1 MRIYEVRISEEIAEK
16 IQAQHGVLPEDA
28 EEILFSQPVIRRA
41 RDGRYMAIGLA
52 NGYLT
57 VIFEFEKGAA
67 EIVTAYRRRIGR
79 SSCTSAAKGI
89 DADG

>member
-28 EEILFSQPVIRRA
+28 EEILFSQPVVRRA

-67 EIVTAYRRRIGR
+67 EIVTAYPSSDWQIKLYKR
-79 SSCTSAAKGI
+79 SKR
-89 DADG
+89 D